1 MRNNQVSIGLFIFF
15 VCFGCSRKS
24 ENKYSESEIRAAEH
38 ALIGVNRIL
47 VRKDHDKIKAF
58 AIQNNLAVRETETGL
73 WYLIENK
80 GRGSKARKGQLA
92 TLRYEV
98 SLLDGTLC
106 YSSDSLGLKQFRIGQ
121 GGVES
126 GLEEGVLMLR
136 PGDKATFILPPHLAQ
151 GLQGDGDKIPAR
163 SVIVYRVELIKL
175 EP

>member
-1 MRNNQVSIGLFIFF
+1 MRINRVIIGLFILFF
-15 VCFGCSRKS
+15 CVGCSRKS
-24 ENKYSESEIRAAEH
+24 ENRISESEIRATEH

-47 VRKDHDKIKAF
+47 VRKDHDKIKAY
-58 AIQNNLAVRETETGL
+58 ADRNNLAVRETESGL
-73 WYLIENK
+73 WYFIEKK
-80 GRGSKARKGQLA
+80 GRGEKARKGELA
-92 TLRYEV
+92 TLRYKV

-136 PGDKATFILPPHLAQ
+136 SGDKATFIMPPHLAQ
-151 GLQGDGDKIPAR
+151 GLQGDGNKIPAR
-163 SVIVYRVELIKL
+163 SVIVYHVELIKL